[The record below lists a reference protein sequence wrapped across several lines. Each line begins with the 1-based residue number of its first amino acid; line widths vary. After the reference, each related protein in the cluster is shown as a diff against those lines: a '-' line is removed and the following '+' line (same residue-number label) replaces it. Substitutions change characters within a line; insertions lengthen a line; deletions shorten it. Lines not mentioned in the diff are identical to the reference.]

1 MVLTLTVVV
10 IIGKSGLTKSF
21 LTEDNMAFKINSPF
35 DLSKMSTSVFERD
48 MGEDPVFARTP
59 KNGVI
64 ILNENLKDP
73 VELEKTLAH
82 EQVHVDQYKDELK
95 NPGTG
100 LDYEVDSKGA
110 GKVMFKGKEYDYSV
124 MQAGKGPWEKD
135 AYAAE
140 RKLKQKN

>member
-10 IIGKSGLTKSF
+10 IIDKSGLTKSF

-64 ILNENLKDP
+64 ILNEDLKDP
-73 VELEKTLAH
+73 VELQKTLAH

-95 NPGTG
+95 KSRHWIR
-100 LDYEVDSKGA
+100 L
-110 GKVMFKGKEYDYSV
+110 
-124 MQAGKGPWEKD
+124 
-135 AYAAE
+135 
-140 RKLKQKN
+140 